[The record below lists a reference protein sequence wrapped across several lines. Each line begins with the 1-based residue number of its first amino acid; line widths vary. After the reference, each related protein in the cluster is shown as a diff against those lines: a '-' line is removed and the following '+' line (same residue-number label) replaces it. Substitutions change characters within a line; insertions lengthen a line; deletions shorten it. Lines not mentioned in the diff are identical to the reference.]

1 MNSTDLRKSRSVTIE
16 RNSGSRAPSL
26 PTAPPICPFG
36 GHVTRNFRSNRLE
49 CGQSGCREIPHH
61 FIGYSTDLV
70 QCPDFCTRPAVC
82 LSEDCTI
89 LVLRTSA
96 STATVTDLRGWI
108 VDVPLLF
115 VDSCKARL
123 QGGSMQV
130 VGAHRPPSV
139 PTISKLDCA
148 AACKLQRNCRL
159 PQRSD
164 GLKQHLQQAPSSR
177 AGLGR
182 KSLRYVLTHPECR
195 PYLHGSHKE
204 KRCHC
209 VI

>member
-1 MNSTDLRKSRSVTIE
+1 MVHIFGTGICEDSHVSRRE
-16 RNSGSRAPSL
+16 RDFRMRDDFPSGSLKHTSQ
-26 PTAPPICPFG
+26 G
-36 GHVTRNFRSNRLE
+36 SMKE
-49 CGQSGCREIPHH
+49 CMKPLLISHH

-70 QCPDFCTRPAVC
+70 QCPNFCTRPAVR
-82 LSEDCTI
+82 LSEDSTI

-108 VDVPLLF
+108 VDVHLLSI
-115 VDSCKARL
+115 DICKARL

-164 GLKQHLQQAPSSR
+164 GLKQHLQQASSSR
-177 AGLGR
+177 AGWGR

-195 PYLHGSHKE
+195 PYLHGSQKE

-209 VI
+209 LV